1 MSKVSCEGIPSAAP
15 MDINSALEEVL
26 KQSLIADGLARG
38 FRESQKRALVW
49 TSGRTTDNDLA
60 RLSEELLDRDVD
72 NAADK
77 VGVDKIQNLYC

>member
-1 MSKVSCEGIPSAAP
+1 M
-15 MDINSALEEVL
+15 
-26 KQSLIADGLARG
+26 
-38 FRESQKRALVW
+38 W

-77 VGVDKIQNLYC
+77 VTVDKIQNLYC